1 MKRRNMSKSIAQKG
15 GLMIEALA
23 MLGLIAVVTPTMYK
37 KSAERTMEV
46 EDINTA
52 STIRTVMNA
61 ANDYVGANYS
71 TIVSEM
77 EHSTGNASNYR
88 KITFDQIKNYL
99 PYGFN
104 MKKALY
110 NYGDP
115 EISIARKDNNLTAFV
130 LFPAKA
136 NADNGIGQ
144 ERTSRIA
151 SLVGSSGGFV
161 TEKGKTARGI
171 GGVWKLEE
179 TDYKG
184 VFPDKAE
191 NAEEH
196 SIVTASADTINS
208 AVNNEVD
215 MDKYLQRG
223 RDAGD
228 TDSSS
233 LWKNTMRTDLY
244 MGNTDITNDVYNDED
259 KYKDKTFSIRN
270 VKSMII
276 GAEYA
281 GGDKDLD
288 EASNYG
294 LYVTGNKP
302 DTYLLGTLE
311 AVDSDFRVLQNQLSF
326 GRTAGADG
334 NKGDYAFTIDNNGD
348 TETRGQLIVD
358 RNVYLANKLPAINAG
373 EISWDTIEI
382 GNLGGNAHIISA
394 TPGQQNGGGSFAGQ
408 LTLINQDIA
417 QIKGYSYGSHFG
429 EDDQIVLLN
438 DGYNKL
444 PQGATTAGGGGGVHN
459 GTELPEIE
467 YQEKPTFPVRIG
479 SNALVDGL
487 LTARQIDTQ
496 KLRLATLSAGSH
508 NIDDNEKWLNVD
520 QYGITMAD
528 IHHENNGDYDPSGTY
543 ASFNQN
549 GILFRADE
557 ESHAVSDDDRGGG
570 ADYKDGGKDTSE
582 HMMQLNLRRSKTFA
596 GDKAINNVAEM
607 FADYTDVRAKE
618 TAKISG
624 NSAII
629 QASNM
634 TDWKEDYNI
643 GSKEETKDF
652 RDEPRG
658 NTVLLRNQT
667 MQMHMED
674 SDLIISGRTVSTD
687 DLTLKD
693 PNGDDTLVSTIFNGG
708 TVDVKNANLNV
719 YKDASNY
726 GPWQSASSQQVF
738 SVRTNDEPDTGSPK
752 NTYADNYDIT
762 MHGKVLI
769 TNEAGGKVAA
779 GATDADTTNKAHKLI
794 SIGGDTIQTDA
805 GINIIQ
811 RSDDAQIS
819 NAYKNILIIEQ
830 GATDEVNKNSNN
842 NNSNNNGINTDNG
855 TIYIRKGFVEI
866 HGEREESVSSGNT
879 DKSAD
884 QGLGV
889 IKASRFVA
897 NNPDITEAS
906 MTGQPHSSGKY
917 GARVPMILQTISP
930 NNEWEKY
937 NNTSTANRYDTYM
950 VNPAYTSVM
959 HDIKLTTRGGAR
971 LSDVLPDFINKG
983 IYVVNNTVKENQL
996 EKLNLSTQTY
1006 EYLYGIADA
1015 DINKLSSGDKL
1026 DLATESA
1033 WASPFLGVVPAPQCP
1048 PGYGRVITLTPASFQ
1063 VGQAG
1068 KLMKRNEKV
1077 APANSYY
1084 VVPNNASSDQIA
1096 ASVNDSQVAYELVG
1110 VTGKATDK
1118 NNQEVTIDPNKVTTA
1133 KYVLTQTANSDQHP
1147 VVPLTFQQSTWL
1159 KSMVKPLYQKPSSEA
1174 DDKNPKYVN
1183 PSYVRGWA
1191 TMMGFLYPTSL
1202 YSGFTPQTRLKAT
1215 DEAYWNLFPVIRGSL
1230 EGYATVY
1237 CYFDRTNMF
1246 KGYNYDYEN
1255 FVDNYNYLQT
1265 MDKVPTSYKKESGN
1279 SNYQKR
1285 LNDPSLKYDE
1295 VW

>member
-110 NYGDP
+110 NYGEP
-115 EISIARKDNNLTAFV
+115 EITIARKENNLTAFV

-191 NAEEH
+191 NAEEY

-244 MGNTDITNDVYNDED
+244 MGNTDIANDVYNDEE

-302 DTYLLGTLE
+302 NTYLLGTLE
-311 AVDSDFRVLQNQLSF
+311 AVDSDFRVLQDQLSF
-326 GRTAGADG
+326 GRTADADG

-348 TETRGQLIVD
+348 TSTRGQLIVD
-358 RNVYLANKLPAINAG
+358 KNIELAARFPTADTAG
-373 EISWDTIEI
+373 WDSIKI
-382 GNLGGNAHIISA
+382 GALSDGANPDYIIQA
-394 TPGQQNGGGSFAGQ
+394 NHQN
-408 LTLINQDIA
+408 NP
-417 QIKGYSYGSHFG
+417 KGYLTFFNDNIMRIQPEWHEAFNHPGASVPPPGYANDRIVMMDHGFNQIFELRNGSGSYNN
-429 EDDQIVLLN
+429 IP
-438 DGYNKL
+438 KL
-444 PQGATTAGGGGGVHN
+444 QYSSSVEVMQA
-459 GTELPEIE
+459 
-467 YQEKPTFPVRIG
+467 FPVRIG
-479 SNALVDGL
+479 SNTRVDGL
-487 LTARQIDTQ
+487 LAAGQIDTQ
-496 KLRLATLSAGSH
+496 KLRLATLSAGSEH
-508 NIDDNEKWLNVD
+508 IDDANKWMTVD
-520 QYGITMAD
+520 KDGVLIANP
-528 IHHENNGDYDPSGTY
+528 ENREAVYDNTSGKLTSDKSGTRVNISKDQIALSVDSTAKSITNPREQEESEHLGKIVLNTGDDNT
-543 ASFNQN
+543 ASALIQAPTVDVV
-549 GILFRADE
+549 GTEKTTISGKGTLIQAHTADE
-557 ESHAVSDDDRGGG
+557 NEAFLDNDLDD
-570 ADYKDGGKDTSE
+570 
-582 HMMQLNLRRSKTFA
+582 
-596 GDKAINNVAEM
+596 
-607 FADYTDVRAKE
+607 
-618 TAKISG
+618 
-624 NSAII
+624 NSL
-629 QASNM
+629 
-634 TDWKEDYNI
+634 
-643 GSKEETKDF
+643 
-652 RDEPRG
+652 
-658 NTVLLRNQT
+658 VLRNSDA
-667 MQMHMED
+667 QMRLAEKE
-674 SDLIISGRTVSTD
+674 IRIGGRTSTLND
-687 DLTLKD
+687 NDFEGD
-693 PNGDDTLVSTIFNGG
+693 NPNEIRTIFDNG
-708 TVDVKNANLNV
+708 TVDMANANLNV
-719 YKDASNY
+719 YTDDNTNKK
-726 GPWQSASSQQVF
+726 QVF
-738 SVRTNDEPDTGSPK
+738 SVRTNNAPNSDSPT
-752 NTYADNYDIT
+752 NTYADTYDVT

-779 GATDADTTNKAHKLI
+779 GATDADTTNKAHKFI
-794 SIGGDTIQTDA
+794 SVGDNKLDENA
-805 GINIIQ
+805 GINIIE
-811 RSDDAQIS
+811 SDTANQITTDH
-819 NAYKNILIIEQ
+819 KNILVIEE
-830 GATDEVNKNSNN
+830 GATDAVNRN
-842 NNSNNNGINTDNG
+842 INTANETDTG

-866 HGEREESVSSGNT
+866 HGDRKKTKASNAATAG
-879 DKSAD
+879 K
-884 QGLGV
+884 GV
-889 IKASRFVA
+889 IMASRLVA
-897 NNPDITEAS
+897 NNPNETGTTFDADHEVS
-906 MTGQPHSSGKY
+906 MDKDTY
-917 GARVPMILQTISP
+917 GARVPILIKDK
-930 NNEWEKY
+930 EWENYYGK
-937 NNTSTANRYDTYM
+937 NPKATDGIKRYDTYM

-983 IYVVNNTVKENQL
+983 IYVVNNTVKESSINSL
-996 EKLNLSTQTY
+996 DFSSSTYDT
-1006 EYLYGIADA
+1006 LKGKKDA
-1015 DINKLSSGDKL
+1015 FTKDQKL
-1026 DLATESA
+1026 DLAKEEA

-1048 PGYGRVITLTPASFQ
+1048 PGYGRVITLTPATFQ

-1068 KLMKRNEKV
+1068 KLMKRNDTG

-1084 VVPNNASSDQIA
+1084 VVPNNASSKQIE

-1118 NNQEVTIDPNKVTTA
+1118 NNQEIDIYPNKVTTA

-1159 KSMVKPLYQKPSSEA
+1159 KSMVKEL
-1174 DDKNPKYVN
+1174 KNGDYTQ
-1183 PSYVRGWA
+1183 GWA
-1191 TMMGFLYPTSL
+1191 TIMGFLYPTSL
-1202 YSGFTPQTRLKAT
+1202 YNGFTHQDKLKAT
-1215 DEAYWNLFPVIRGSL
+1215 DEAYWNIFPVLRGSL

-1237 CYFDRTNMF
+1237 CYFDRTNMYS
-1246 KGYNYDYEN
+1246 KTYSKDGTEISTGLGYVENYDN

-1265 MDKVPTSYKKESGN
+1265 MDNVPTSFKKESGN
-1279 SNYQKR
+1279 TNYQQR